1 MVNRGAISGGYI
13 KNVKLIENKAVYMFL
28 YKQKMF
34 QGVFFFFMV
43 TNTDPSC

>member
-13 KNVKLIENKAVYMFL
+13 KKVKLIENKAVYMFL

-34 QGVFFFFMV
+34 QGVFFFMV